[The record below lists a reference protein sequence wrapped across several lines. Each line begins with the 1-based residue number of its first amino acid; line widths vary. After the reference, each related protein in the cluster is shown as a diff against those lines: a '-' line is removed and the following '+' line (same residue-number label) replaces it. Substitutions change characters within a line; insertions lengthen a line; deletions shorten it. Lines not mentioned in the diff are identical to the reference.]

1 MGRLTTN
8 KPFDFGGQDHEQVPE
23 IFDGI
28 LTTAESCQFSN
39 NSAGSA
45 ALIIIIRVGKFYP
58 HAVLTM
64 VKTPV
69 KTGLGKTPKNRMSW
83 TKLGKTNFLNSRNA
97 SYFHILFINL

>member
-8 KPFDFGGQDHEQVPE
+8 KPFDFGGRDHEQVPE

-45 ALIIIIRVGKFYP
+45 ALIIIIIIITRISIAQYGRNFRGAGNIMIYIIMYIYIIFIIYCGSRVF
-58 HAVLTM
+58 
-64 VKTPV
+64 
-69 KTGLGKTPKNRMSW
+69 
-83 TKLGKTNFLNSRNA
+83 
-97 SYFHILFINL
+97 FIVS